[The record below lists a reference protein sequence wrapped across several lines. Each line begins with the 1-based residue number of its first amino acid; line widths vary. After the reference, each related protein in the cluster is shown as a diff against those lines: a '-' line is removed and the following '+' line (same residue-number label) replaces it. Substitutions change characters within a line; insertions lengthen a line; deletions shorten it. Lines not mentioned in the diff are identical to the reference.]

1 MKILVKSKHNE
12 TMDKALIEYTEKK
25 LEKINCHAD
34 LITNIDIIY
43 SSDNINKI
51 AEAKINVTG
60 SQLITHASC
69 KTSTGAMDLLID
81 KIIRQIIKFK
91 EKHNYHHA

>member
-1 MKILVKSKHNE
+1 MKVLVKSKHNE
-12 TMDKALIEYTEKK
+12 VVDKDLIEYTEKK
-25 LEKINCHAD
+25 IKKINCHAD
-34 LITNIDIIY
+34 IITSIDIIY
-43 SSDNINKI
+43 SSDHINKI

-81 KIIRQIIKFK
+81 KIIRQLVKFK
-91 EKHNYHHA
+91 EKHNHHHA